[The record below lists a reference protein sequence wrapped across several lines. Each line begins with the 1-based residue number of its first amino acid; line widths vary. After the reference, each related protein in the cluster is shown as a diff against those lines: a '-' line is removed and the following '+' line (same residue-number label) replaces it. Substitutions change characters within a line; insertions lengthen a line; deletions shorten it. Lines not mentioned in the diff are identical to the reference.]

1 MIFTRMQKVLR
12 DFAFTEV
19 DMSKATMSAS
29 LMGDLRL
36 SSLSLILLVCD
47 LEEEFDIE
55 IPQEDLYGLETLG
68 DVHTYL
74 CKRLDRNE

>member
-19 DMSKATMSAS
+19 DMSKVTMSAS

-36 SSLSLILLVCD
+36 SSLSFILLVCD

-55 IPQEDLYGLETLG
+55 IPQEDLYSLETLG

>member
-55 IPQEDLYGLETLG
+55 IPQEDLCGLETLG

>member
-55 IPQEDLYGLETLG
+55 IPHEDLYGLETLG
-68 DVHTYL
+68 DVHAYL
-74 CKRLDRNE
+74 CGRFDRNE

>member
-19 DMSKATMSAS
+19 DMSKAIMGAS
-29 LMGDLRL
+29 LMDDLGL
-36 SSLSLILLVCD
+36 SSLSLILLICN

-55 IPQEDLYGLETLG
+55 IPQEDLYGFETLG
-68 DVHTYL
+68 DVHAYL
-74 CKRLDRNE
+74 CERLNRNE